1 MGEWEWGDP
10 VLTVNGQPIRVLQE
24 VDFGGDELETS
35 VTNRTASIKVPL
47 RIAGKA
53 MNRLAK
59 AMAAV
64 IPAFARLC
72 AGAYPWAP
80 RYRFRSRVEKRR
92 SRTRRKQQLP
102 RLQRRRRRQT
112 KNKIKR

>member
-1 MGEWEWGDP
+1 MGEYEWGDP

-24 VDFGGDELETS
+24 ADFGGDEPAAA
-35 VTNRTASIKVPL
+35 TNGTTSIKFPL

-64 IPAFARLC
+64 ISAFTRLC

-80 RYRFRSRVEKRR
+80 QYRFRSQVERR
-92 SRTRRKQQLP
+92 HSRTRRKKRP
-102 RLQRRRRRQT
+102 TRLQRRKQRQT
-112 KNKIKR
+112 KNKVKR

>member
-1 MGEWEWGDP
+1 MGEYEWDDP

-24 VDFGGDELETS
+24 VDFGGDEPEA
-35 VTNRTASIKVPL
+35 VTNGTTSIKLPL

-80 RYRFRSRVEKRR
+80 RYRFRSQVEKRH
-92 SRTRRKQQLP
+92 SRTRRKERP
-102 RLQRRRRRQT
+102 TRLQRRRKRQT
-112 KNKIKR
+112 KNKVKR

>member
-24 VDFGGDELETS
+24 VDFGGDEPEAAATKGTTS
-35 VTNRTASIKVPL
+35 IEVPL
-47 RIAGKA
+47 RITGKV

-59 AMAAV
+59 TMAAA

-80 RYRFRSRVEKRR
+80 RYRFRSRVEKQH
-92 SRTRRKQQLP
+92 SRTRRKP
-102 RLQRRRRRQT
+102 RPTRLQRRRQRQT
-112 KNKIKR
+112 KNKVKR